1 MKKFLMSLLFVLALV
16 LAACGGGDD
25 NAGEGTDTG
34 NNDAGTE
41 EQADEGDGDAGD
53 AEGGAGEDTGEEG
66 DGAVDTA
73 AAEEIFQNN
82 CSMCHGADL
91 TGGAGPDL
99 TAVGSRYSKD
109 EIVNI
114 IQNGKGNMQAINIS
128 EEDANT
134 VASWL
139 ATKK

>member
-1 MKKFLMSLLFVLALV
+1 MKKALIAMLFGSALV

-25 NAGEGTDTG
+25 NAGEDTG

-41 EQADEGDGDAGD
+41 QQAEENG
-53 AEGGAGEDTGEEG
+53 DTGNA
-66 DGAVDTA
+66 DGGTVDTA
-73 AAEEIFQNN
+73 AAEKIAQNN
-82 CSMCHGADL
+82 CATCHGGDLSGQGNAADL
-91 TGGAGPDL
+91 T
-99 TAVGSRYSKD
+99 TIGSRLSKE
-109 EIVNI
+109 EIVDV
-114 IQNGKGNMQAINIS
+114 IQNGKGGMPPVNIS